1 MIYKSL
7 ASPAVALALAAFAPQ
22 AQMSPRVAKSDI
34 YNAQGEK
41 IGAAAFVQ
49 VESGVRITL
58 DLNNLSPGMH
68 GIHIHEVG
76 KCDPP
81 SFTSAGPHFNP
92 EGKKHGLNNP
102 AGPHAGD
109 MRQLTVGAEGTAHAE
124 FVDSLVSLAEVAPNS
139 LFHTG
144 GTAIVIHA
152 SPDDQ
157 MTDPSGNSGARVAC
171 GVITLR
177 SPAP

>member
-1 MIYKSL
+1 MRHTGLTSL
-7 ASPAVALALAAFAPQ
+7 VLALALAAGAPG
-22 AQMSPRVAKSDI
+22 QMSPRAAKSDI
-34 YNAQGEK
+34 YNVQGEK
-41 IGAAAFVQ
+41 IGAAAFIQ

-58 DLNNLSPGMH
+58 DVSKLPLGMH
-68 GIHIHEVG
+68 GIHIHAVG

-81 SFTSAGPHFNP
+81 SFTSAGAHFNP
-92 EGKKHGLNNP
+92 EGRKHGLKNP

-109 MRQLTVGAEGTAHAE
+109 MQQLSVGADGAAHAE
-124 FVDSLVSLAEVAPNS
+124 FVDSLVSLAEVAPHS
-139 LFHTG
+139 LFQAG

-157 MTDPSGNSGARVAC
+157 MTDPSGNSGARIAC
-171 GVITLR
+171 GVITPR